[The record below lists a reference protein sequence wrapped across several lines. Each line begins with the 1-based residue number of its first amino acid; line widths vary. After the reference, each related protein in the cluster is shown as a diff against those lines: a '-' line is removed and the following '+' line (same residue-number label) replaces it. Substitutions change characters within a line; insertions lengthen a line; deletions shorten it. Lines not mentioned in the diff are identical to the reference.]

1 MERNNRFILFFLYI
15 DLEINLVSNKKK
27 KKISQRSKRNV
38 GEREKKKEKMAIIH
52 GMTCEEITIATLNI
66 E

>member
-27 KKISQRSKRNV
+27 KKFLNDRNETL
-38 GEREKKKEKMAIIH
+38 EREKKKKEKMAIIH